1 VGILLSGAAFAQDR
15 QTDDTPP
22 TIRFTTVEE
31 GIKLEVIDWGGSG
44 PPLVLLAGLGDTAH
58 VFDKFAL
65 RLNPTYHVYGIT
77 RRGFGAS
84 SAPSTENGNYSA
96 NRLGDDVVAVID
108 ALKLNRPL
116 LAGHSVAGEELSS
129 IASRHPEKIA
139 ALIYIDAAYQ
149 YALYDEKH
157 EDLVLDSISMRNELD
172 QLHLGTL
179 HLSSERLKE
188 VLVQTQRLQGEVQ
201 QRIEDLSS
209 LSAPHPVNNPV
220 IVAILDGQQKYTH
233 IDVPVLAIFNV
244 PHTPAFLRLAENQ
257 AQAFKSQVPS
267 ARVVLIQNADHYL
280 FRTNEGDVLREINDF
295 VGWLH
300 LRRVQDESN
309 IDSVRFIIDG
319 LFKQCLEVVSRSDS
333 PNAESDIS
341 KNVQPGSSLAEAR

>member
-1 VGILLSGAAFAQDR
+1 MITMRQRTRLSIVAVSILLSGDSFAQNR
-15 QTDDTPP
+15 QTDDTRH
-22 TIRFTTVEE
+22 TIQFIAVED

-65 RLNPTYHVYGIT
+65 KLIPTYHVCGIT

-84 SAPSTENGNYSA
+84 SAPPTENANYSA
-96 NRLGDDVVAVID
+96 DRLGDDVVAVID
-108 ALKLNRPL
+108 RLKLDRPL

-129 IASRHPEKIA
+129 VASRHAEKIS
-139 ALIYIDAAYQ
+139 ALIYIDAGYQ

-157 EDLVLDSISMRNELD
+157 GDLVLDAIAMRDKLD

-179 HLSSERLKE
+179 HLSPERLTE
-188 VLVQTQRLQGEVQ
+188 VLAQTRRLQRELQ

-209 LSAPHPVNNPV
+209 LSRPHPPANPV
-220 IVAILDGQQKYTH
+220 VVAVLDGQQKYTH

-244 PHTPAFLRLAENQ
+244 PHTPAFLRLAQNQ

-267 ARVVLIQNADHYL
+267 ARVVLIPNADHYL
-280 FRTNEGDVLREINDF
+280 FRTNEADVRREIDEF
-295 VGWLH
+295 AAGLH
-300 LRRVQDESN
+300 LRDPK
-309 IDSVRFIIDG
+309 G
-319 LFKQCLEVVSRSDS
+319 L
-333 PNAESDIS
+333 
-341 KNVQPGSSLAEAR
+341 